1 MEKVDYVVIGGGMA
15 GISVAS
21 ELAAGASVIV
31 VERETAPGYHTTGR
45 SAALFSETYGNATI
59 RGLSMGGR
67 GFYMAPPDGFT
78 ESAMLSPRGALFI
91 ARADQIAARDALV
104 ADVDDAARMDAI
116 DAAAACRHV
125 PLLRR
130 DYVAAA
136 AYEPDAM
143 DIDVNALLQGYIK
156 QLRARG
162 GRLIT
167 DAEVRG
173 LDLVAG
179 AWHVDTAAGQFAA
192 PIVINAAGAWADTIG
207 SLAGAA
213 PIGLV
218 PKRRT
223 VIIFDPPAGTDTN
236 KWPLTVDIDEE
247 FYFKPDAGRLLGS
260 PADETPSEP
269 CDAQPEELD
278 IAIAV
283 DRIETAS
290 ELKVRRVLSKWA
302 GLRSFVSDKTPVAGF
317 DGGRPGFF
325 WLAGQGGYGIQTAP
339 GLSRAAAALAG
350 GRAMPAD
357 LQDFGVSESALSPG
371 RLR

>member
-1 MEKVDYVVIGGGMA
+1 VEKVDFLVIGGGMA
-15 GISVAS
+15 GLSVAS
-21 ELAAGASVIV
+21 ELAAEASVIV
-31 VERETAPGYHTTGR
+31 LERESAPGYHTTGR

-59 RGLSMGGR
+59 RALSSSGR
-67 GFYMAPPDGFT
+67 AFYMAPPDGFT
-78 ESAMLSPRGALFI
+78 ETALLSPRGALFI
-91 ARADQIAARDALV
+91 ARADQVTQRDDLV
-104 ADVDDAARMDAI
+104 AEVDDPDRMCAI
-116 DAAAACRHV
+116 DADAACHHV
-125 PLLRR
+125 PVLRR

-143 DIDVNALLQGYIK
+143 DIDVDALLQGYIRS
-156 QLRARG
+156 LRARG
-162 GRLIT
+162 GRLVT
-167 DAEVRG
+167 GAEVRG
-173 LDLVAG
+173 LELVAG
-179 AWHVDTAAGQFAA
+179 DWQVETAAGAFAA
-192 PIVINAAGAWADTIG
+192 PTVINAAGAWADRVG
-207 SLAGAA
+207 GRAGAA

-223 VIIFDPPAGTDTN
+223 IITFDPPDGTDIN

-247 FYFKPDAGRLLGS
+247 FYFKPDAGRLIGS

-278 IAIAV
+278 IAIAA

-290 ELKVRRVLSKWA
+290 ELKIRRIHSKWA
-302 GLRSFVSDKTPVAGF
+302 GLRSFVGDKTPVAGF

-339 GLSRAAAALAG
+339 GLSRTAAALAN
-350 GRAMPAD
+350 GRAVPAD
-357 LQDFGVSESALSPG
+357 LQDFGVSEAALSPA